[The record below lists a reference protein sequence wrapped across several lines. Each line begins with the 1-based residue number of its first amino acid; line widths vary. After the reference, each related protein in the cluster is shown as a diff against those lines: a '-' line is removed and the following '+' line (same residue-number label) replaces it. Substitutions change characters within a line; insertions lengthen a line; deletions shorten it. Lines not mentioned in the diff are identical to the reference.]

1 MACVAVWFGISN
13 TCGVFW
19 LNVVGQNREITEEHE
34 DDCVEEGFQLARA
47 KLEKDGE
54 KRREALG
61 MGNCSIN
68 NWDKAEMEWVCSKKS
83 SSNFENN
90 FSIFLLCYFEYID
103 I

>member
-1 MACVAVWFGISN
+1 M
-13 TCGVFW
+13 
-19 LNVVGQNREITEEHE
+19 VGQNREITEEHE
-34 DDCVEEGFQLARA
+34 DDCVEEGFQLARV

-68 NWDKAEMEWVCSKKS
+68 NWDEAELELVCSKKS